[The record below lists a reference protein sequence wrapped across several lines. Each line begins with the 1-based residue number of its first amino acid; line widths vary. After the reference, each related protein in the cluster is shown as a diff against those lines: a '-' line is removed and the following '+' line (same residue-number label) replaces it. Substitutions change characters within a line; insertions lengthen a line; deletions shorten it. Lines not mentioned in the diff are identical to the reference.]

1 MLIKEYQCQR
11 VIMIKPKLKQCDGC
25 QKMTVIWKNH
35 EGNRYCKYCWSC
47 RKSNLNKPQKPNV
60 SIPHVSSKR
69 KKKDAEYLKLRER
82 YLNEHSL
89 CKVKVNGCSQQATDI
104 HHTYAGSNR
113 DTYYL
118 IQSTWLPVCRNCHN
132 WIHDHPEESRVMNY
146 LK

>member
-1 MLIKEYQCQR
+1 MK
-11 VIMIKPKLKQCDGC
+11 VKLKECDGC

-47 RKSNLNKPQKPNV
+47 HKSNTNDKPQKPNV
-60 SIPHVSSKR
+60 SIPRVSSKR

-82 YLNEHSL
+82 YLTDNSL
-89 CKVKVNGCSQQATDI
+89 CKVKVDGCSNSATDI
-104 HHTYAGSNR
+104 HHTYAGSDRNV
-113 DTYYL
+113 YYL

-132 WIHDHPEESRVMNY
+132 WIHGFPKEARILGY